1 MGWRRYRYSGHSIL
15 AEFQQAKAT
24 MPFTRVK
31 YRDIVPSL
39 RLFGQGTQGSI
50 DGYSDEM
57 FSLVGVFLNT
67 LLRNGTN
74 NLVQTGSGGKTGAQK
89 AKE

>member
-1 MGWRRYRYSGHSIL
+1 M
-15 AEFQQAKAT
+15 Q
-24 MPFTRVK
+24 FTRVK
-31 YRDIVPSL
+31 YSDIVPSL

-50 DGYSDEM
+50 DSYSDEM
-57 FSLVGVFLNT
+57 FSLAGVFLNT

-74 NLVQTGSGGKTGAQK
+74 NHVQTGSGGKTGGQR